1 MTTPSASEPA
11 LAELR
16 KRYHVIGKLGEGGMA
31 AVHLAVVLGVGGV
44 RKLVVL
50 KSIRPELVADSR
62 MREMF
67 LTEARLAAT
76 LNHPNIVQTF
86 EVVMFAGRPVLVME
100 YMDGQSFSRIL
111 HRERRERVP
120 LAVQLYVLKEVLTGL
135 DYVHN
140 LTDLDG
146 TPLNL
151 VHRDISPPNIFVT
164 YDGHVKILDFGI
176 AKNIRSPGNT
186 EAGVIKGK
194 IRYMAPEQFIG
205 TVGLDRRADIF
216 AVGVLLWEAITG
228 KRLWE
233 GLPEVQVMRA
243 LLEGDMPTPSSAA
256 PNVAPAL
263 EAICKKALSR
273 DCDDRYESAAAMQM
287 ALEGAIDRLGLGT
300 SHRQVGKLV
309 GGLFADR
316 RLQIK
321 NLLERQLRDD
331 EGSAV
336 SFTPSDD
343 SDADGTHD
351 AVVSA
356 DLWGLPT
363 EVALGPSPGWTDRL
377 HKVVPLAS
385 LAVAILAALIV
396 VFGALS
402 RSRHEPEDRVRTT
415 TVMHASA
422 TGAPASAPSPP
433 EDRRSVRVSI
443 RATPPRARLFLDDVP
458 LEGNPFNGEMASDSG
473 HHLVYAVAPG
483 YRPQT
488 LAVTLATP
496 LDLTVDLQ
504 PAAGVAAALP
514 AGVPATARPLPTRSV
529 PSSVSTA
536 SEPAASATATA
547 TATRSCRPPFYFDEK
562 GIKYYRP
569 ECLK

>member
-1 MTTPSASEPA
+1 LAIEATAMTTPGASEHE
-11 LAELR
+11 LIELR

-31 AVHLAVVLGVGGV
+31 VVHLAVVLGVGGV

-67 LTEARLAAT
+67 LREARLAAT

-100 YMDGQSFSRIL
+100 YMDGQSLAKIL
-111 HRERRERVP
+111 YRDRRERVP
-120 LAVQLYVLKEVLTGL
+120 LALQLYVLKEVLNGL
-135 DYVHN
+135 DYLHN

-176 AKNIRSPGNT
+176 AKNIRSSANT

-194 IRYMAPEQFIG
+194 IRYMAPEQFTG

-216 AVGVLLWEAITG
+216 AVGVVLWEAITG

-233 GLPEVQVMRA
+233 GLPEVQVMQS
-243 LLEGDMPTPSSAA
+243 LLEGSIPTPSSAA
-256 PNVAPAL
+256 PNVPPAL
-263 EAICKKALSR
+263 EAVCNKALSR
-273 DCDDRYESAAAMQM
+273 ACDDRYESAAAMQM
-287 ALEGAIDRLGLGT
+287 ALEGAIDGLGLRT

-309 GGLFADR
+309 SELFAER
-316 RLQIK
+316 RLKTK
-321 NLLERQLRDD
+321 NILERQLRDSSPPISFVLSD
-331 EGSAV
+331 E
-336 SFTPSDD
+336 T
-343 SDADGTHD
+343 DADGTDD

-356 DLWGLPT
+356 DLWRLPT
-363 EVALGPSPGWTDRL
+363 VVALPPSLGWTDRL
-377 HKVVPLAS
+377 HKVAPLAS
-385 LAVAILAALIV
+385 LAIALIAASIV

-402 RSRHEPEDRVRTT
+402 RSRHEADGHVQTAT
-415 TVMHASA
+415 IMNASA

-433 EDRRSVRVSI
+433 EEHSSVRVSI

-458 LEGNPFNGEMASDSG
+458 LAGNPFDGEVASDSG
-473 HHLVYAVAPG
+473 HHSVHAEAPG
-483 YRPQT
+483 YHPHTR
-488 LAVTLATP
+488 AVTLATP
-496 LDLTVDLQ
+496 LDLKVDLQ
-504 PAAGVAAALP
+504 PAAAVSAAA
-514 AGVPATARPLPTRSV
+514 PATARPPLTKGAV
-529 PSSVSTA
+529 SSVSGA
-536 SEPAASATATA
+536 SEPAASSA
-547 TATRSCRPPFYFDEK
+547 RSCRPPFYFDQ
-562 GIKYYRP
+562 GIKYFRP